1 MPSASA
7 KLAVANFD
15 AQGLA
20 GTLEGVVR
28 QAALS
33 SAGNAVGAIQSAC
46 AQGSL
51 RMLHTACH
59 GVRRAAHTPPRACM
73 ARVCMQSTGGVSWS
87 TGAASPRYHVMLG
100 TL

>member
-1 MPSASA
+1 VPSASA

-33 SAGNAVGAIQSAC
+33 SAGNAVGAIHSAC
-46 AQGSL
+46 ACCALHRMESTMPHMRCTEPAWPVYACSL
-51 RMLHTACH
+51 LGASA
-59 GVRRAAHTPPRACM
+59 GVRAQLLLDTN
-73 ARVCMQSTGGVSWS
+73 V
-87 TGAASPRYHVMLG
+87 
-100 TL
+100 TLDALQTRE

>member
-1 MPSASA
+1 VPSASA

-33 SAGNAVGAIQSAC
+33 SAGNAVGALLSAC
-46 AQGSL
+46 A
-51 RMLHTACH
+51 
-59 GVRRAAHTPPRACM
+59 
-73 ARVCMQSTGGVSWS
+73 
-87 TGAASPRYHVMLG
+87 
-100 TL
+100 